1 MAQAILKSN
10 GIVVLRWI
18 CRPLTTP
25 EMESLTEKALCDEF
39 NAKIKSK
46 HGDSL
51 TITEVEETIPNF
63 DEKDFLVDD
72 DKEVKSQDIPEED
85 PINNAG
91 KAVLENP
98 TTDILIHT
106 EVLLP

>member
-1 MAQAILKSN
+1 
-10 GIVVLRWI
+10 
-18 CRPLTTP
+18 
-25 EMESLTEKALCDEF
+25 MESLTEKALRDEF
-39 NAKIKSK
+39 DTKVKSK

-51 TITEVEETIPNF
+51 VITEFEETIPDFN
-63 DEKDFLVDD
+63 EKDFLVDD
-72 DKEVKSQDIPEED
+72 NEEAESQNIPEED
-85 PINNAG
+85 PVDNAG